1 MQVTEVAAEGLKR
14 EYKVTVA
21 ASEIEDR
28 VQTRLRKLAKTAK
41 VPGFRPGKVPVSLLR
56 KQYGKSIMG
65 EILEQ
70 AVDEG
75 SRKAIDENS
84 LKPALRPKYEI
95 VSFDDGSDLE
105 FSMNLEILPEVPDVD
120 PKAIPLVR
128 QTASVEEEQ
137 IQKSLDNLA
146 RARREYKAV
155 ETPRPCALEDQ
166 ILIDFVGTVDGE
178 EFDGGK
184 AEDFELDLGAG
195 RMIPGFEEQIVGSS
209 VGDDVTVEVTFPED
223 YGAEHLAGKAASFA
237 VKVKEVR
244 EAQAV
249 AIDDELAKQFG
260 ADSLDALKNRIR
272 ERIEVD
278 YKQASRAKL
287 KRQLLDRLAE
297 AHDFGVPQGM
307 VDLEFEAIWKQL
319 EDEMKRTGSTFA
331 EGEPAE
337 GEQTEEEARKEYRDI
352 AERRV
357 RLGLILSD
365 VGMKNEVKVEPQ
377 ELQQAVFEQAR
388 RYPGQEREVF
398 DYFRNNTAALET
410 LRAPL
415 FEDKV
420 VDYMIELASV
430 TDETVSVEQL
440 MRDPDEEETPAAKA
454 DGDGKGEV

>member
-1 MQVTEVAAEGLKR
+1 
-14 EYKVTVA
+14 
-21 ASEIEDR
+21 
-28 VQTRLRKLAKTAK
+28 
-41 VPGFRPGKVPVSLLR
+41 
-56 KQYGKSIMG
+56 
-65 EILEQ
+65 
-70 AVDEG
+70 
-75 SRKAIDENS
+75 
-84 LKPALRPKYEI
+84 
-95 VSFDDGSDLE
+95 
-105 FSMNLEILPEVPDVD
+105 
-120 PKAIPLVR
+120 
-128 QTASVEEEQ
+128 
-137 IQKSLDNLA
+137 
-146 RARREYKAV
+146 
-155 ETPRPCALEDQ
+155 
-166 ILIDFVGTVDGE
+166 TVDGE

-272 ERIEVD
+272 ERIETD

-377 ELQQAVFEQAR
+377 ELQQ
-388 RYPGQEREVF
+388 
-398 DYFRNNTAALET
+398 
-410 LRAPL
+410 
-415 FEDKV
+415 
-420 VDYMIELASV
+420 
-430 TDETVSVEQL
+430 
-440 MRDPDEEETPAAKA
+440 
-454 DGDGKGEV
+454 